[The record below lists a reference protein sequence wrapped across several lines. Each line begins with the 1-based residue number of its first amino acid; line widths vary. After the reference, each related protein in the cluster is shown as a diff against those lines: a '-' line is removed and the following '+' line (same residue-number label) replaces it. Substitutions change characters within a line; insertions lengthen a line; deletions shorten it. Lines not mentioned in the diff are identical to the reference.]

1 MLVLGCGNI
10 LFGDDGLG
18 PAVIDYLEKHCR
30 APKDVSILDVGTGVR
45 EVLFTIALSQ
55 RRPKRIVI
63 IDALDCR
70 RKPGEF
76 FTVPVESLPQKKI
89 GDFSLHQLPTSNLLK
104 ELKDLCH
111 VEVIL
116 LAAQPESVPETVKP
130 GLSRKLQDA
139 VPKVCEYIVKNY
151 F

>member
-1 MLVLGCGNI
+1 VLGCGNI
-10 LFGDDGLG
+10 LFGDDGFG

-30 APKDVSILDVGTGVR
+30 APKDVSILDVGTGAR
-45 EVLFTIALSQ
+45 EILFTIALSQ

-76 FTVPVESLPQKKI
+76 FTVPE
-89 GDFSLHQLPTSNLLK
+89 
-104 ELKDLCH
+104 DLCH